1 MKIKVFISLLFSVA
15 VFNAAAQTQGY
26 SNIENVGQTAFS
38 ILQNFSHTNKAQFS
52 SYFYS
57 NIKMLENLAGEKVPN
72 DYFDSMYT
80 DVKNA
85 GIEANIKWE
94 NIKYLRIQHGRPVEE
109 SGMLLYKD
117 RLWFKYLGKEYPISL
132 RIIQYQGKYYL
143 YGIGY

>member
-1 MKIKVFISLLFSVA
+1 MKKIFVLLIFSVIA
-15 VFNAAAQTQGY
+15 FNAIAQSRGY
-26 SNIENVGQTAFS
+26 TNIDNVGQTAFS
-38 ILQNFSHTNKAQFS
+38 ILQNFSRTNKSQFS

-57 NIKMLENLAGEKVPN
+57 NIKMLENLVGEKVPN
-72 DYFDSMYT
+72 DYFDSMYI

-85 GIEANIKWE
+85 GIEANIK
-94 NIKYLRIQHGRPVEE
+94 YLRVQHGRPVEE

-117 RLWFKYLGKEYPISL
+117 RLWFEYLGNEYPISV